1 MQRHTAACRWTLALF
16 SKNESTQKIQ
26 CAGKKNIGISIHVF
40 FFLSFFFLLI
50 HGTLSFLPKD
60 FLFFVFYIEILRHFS
75 NPALV
80 YNTGCSDQQM
90 NGGNTEGLVPQACM
104 ENGTPGAQR
113 DIDRS
118 SSGMALLLFVNKQQS
133 HSVMLASSGRD
144 TV

>member
-1 MQRHTAACRWTLALF
+1 MRYFPKMSLHKKYNVPVKKKHRHINTCLF
-16 SKNESTQKIQ
+16 LS
-26 CAGKKNIGISIHVF
+26 
-40 FFLSFFFLLI
+40 FFLSFFVNTWYSELFCPRI
-50 HGTLSFLPKD
+50 FC
-60 FLFFVFYIEILRHFS
+60 FFVFYIEILRHFS

-90 NGGNTEGLVPQACM
+90 NGGNTEGLVPQACT

-118 SSGMALLLFVNKQQS
+118 SSGMALLLFVS
-133 HSVMLASSGRD
+133 HLVMLASSGRD

>member
-1 MQRHTAACRWTLALF
+1 MSF
-16 SKNESTQKIQ
+16 S
-26 CAGKKNIGISIHVF
+26 
-40 FFLSFFFLLI
+40 FFLSFFLLI

-90 NGGNTEGLVPQACM
+90 NGGNTEGLVPQACT

-144 TV
+144 MV

>member
-1 MQRHTAACRWTLALF
+1 MSF
-16 SKNESTQKIQ
+16 SFLY
-26 CAGKKNIGISIHVF
+26 F
-40 FFLSFFFLLI
+40 FFFFFLLI

-90 NGGNTEGLVPQACM
+90 NGGNMEGLMPQACT

-113 DIDRS
+113 DIERS
-118 SSGMALLLFVNKQQS
+118 SRGMALLLFVNKQQS
-133 HSVMLASSGRD
+133 HLVMLASSGQD
-144 TV
+144 TI

>member
-1 MQRHTAACRWTLALF
+1 MSF
-16 SKNESTQKIQ
+16 S
-26 CAGKKNIGISIHVF
+26 
-40 FFLSFFFLLI
+40 FFLSFFVNTWYSELFAQ
-50 HGTLSFLPKD
+50 G
-60 FLFFVFYIEILRHFS
+60 FFVFYIEILRHFS

-90 NGGNTEGLVPQACM
+90 NGRNTEGLVPQACT

-133 HSVMLASSGRD
+133 HLVMLASSGRD